1 MTLLEYLEQ
10 EKISLDL
17 ARLII
22 YQSSEHNEN
31 IEDFLENNNWYN
43 LPLATFQQIM
53 EEYDASQ
60 INLRTG
66 EIIKPTYKLKN
77 LSLREILKNI
87 SFNIIAKSEV
97 NEFSLSTAIVLA
109 RTSDDSEVETAD
121 KNQPEIQGVK
131 IEDIEIFI
139 NHEAKYVMSQESNIH
154 LDKIDSEADQIY
166 IIVFK
171 GDKKIKYDNVK
182 AIIKNNDI
190 KLHTLDVTE
199 EMNAHSGA
207 ECFRLDL
214 NKKDWVITPV
224 GECTWG
230 DIEDWDDD
238 SWI

>member
-1 MTLLEYLEQ
+1 
-10 EKISLDL
+10 
-17 ARLII
+17 
-22 YQSSEHNEN
+22 
-31 IEDFLENNNWYN
+31 
-43 LPLATFQQIM
+43 
-53 EEYDASQ
+53 
-60 INLRTG
+60 
-66 EIIKPTYKLKN
+66 
-77 LSLREILKNI
+77 
-87 SFNIIAKSEV
+87 
-97 NEFSLSTAIVLA
+97 
-109 RTSDDSEVETAD
+109 
-121 KNQPEIQGVK
+121 
-131 IEDIEIFI
+131 
-139 NHEAKYVMSQESNIH
+139 MSQESNIH

>member
-1 MTLLEYLEQ
+1 MTLLDYLEQ

-22 YQSSEHNEN
+22 YQTSEHNYH

-43 LPLATFQQIM
+43 LPLTIFQQIM

-60 INLRTG
+60 INLKTG
-66 EIIKPTYKLKN
+66 EIIKPSYKLKN
-77 LSLREILKNI
+77 IAIKEILKNI
-87 SFNIIAKSEV
+87 SFSIIAKSEI

-109 RTSDDSEVETAD
+109 RTSDDTEVETAD
-121 KNQPEIQGVK
+121 KNQPEVQGVK
-131 IEDIEIFI
+131 IEDIETFI
-139 NHEAKYVMSQESNIH
+139 NYEPKYIMSQDTNIY
-154 LDKIDSEADQIY
+154 LDKINSEADQIY

-190 KLHTLDVTE
+190 KLHTLDVTK
-199 EMNAHSGA
+199 EMNAHSGV

-214 NKKDWVITPV
+214 NKKDWAITPV

>member
-31 IEDFLENNNWYN
+31 IEDFLENNSWYN

-77 LSLREILKNI
+77 LSLKEILKNI

-97 NEFSLSTAIVLA
+97 NEFSLSTAIV
-109 RTSDDSEVETAD
+109 
-121 KNQPEIQGVK
+121 
-131 IEDIEIFI
+131 
-139 NHEAKYVMSQESNIH
+139 
-154 LDKIDSEADQIY
+154 
-166 IIVFK
+166 
-171 GDKKIKYDNVK
+171 
-182 AIIKNNDI
+182 
-190 KLHTLDVTE
+190 
-199 EMNAHSGA
+199 
-207 ECFRLDL
+207 
-214 NKKDWVITPV
+214 
-224 GECTWG
+224 
-230 DIEDWDDD
+230 
-238 SWI
+238 